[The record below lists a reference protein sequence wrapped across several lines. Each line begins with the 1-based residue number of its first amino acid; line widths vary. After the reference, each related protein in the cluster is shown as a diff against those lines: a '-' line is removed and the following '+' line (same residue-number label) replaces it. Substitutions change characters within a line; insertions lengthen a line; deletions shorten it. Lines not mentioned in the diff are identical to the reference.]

1 MEEDDQKIIEFRN
14 ILKSIKKNV
23 SNKLTYTTQD
33 TLVLNKVVKRLIQ
46 FYTLLKPVVYN
57 NKPLNTIPIE
67 ELRELFYDTLEE
79 YPRSSYYQ
87 NQIEYYLKRDFI
99 DFPLSI
105 DEEQINSF
113 SMMEHYEQPNI
124 IENNIELTE

>member
-46 FYTLLKPVVYN
+46 FYTLLKPVVYD

-87 NQIEYYLKRDFI
+87 NQLEYYLKRDFI

-113 SMMEHYEQPNI
+113 SMTEHYEQPNI

>member
-33 TLVLNKVVKRLIQ
+33 TLVLNNVTKRLIQ
-46 FYTLLKPVVYN
+46 FYTLLKPVVYD

-113 SMMEHYEQPNI
+113 SMTEHYEQPNI

>member
-46 FYTLLKPVVYN
+46 FYTLLKPVVYD

-113 SMMEHYEQPNI
+113 SMTEHYEQPNI